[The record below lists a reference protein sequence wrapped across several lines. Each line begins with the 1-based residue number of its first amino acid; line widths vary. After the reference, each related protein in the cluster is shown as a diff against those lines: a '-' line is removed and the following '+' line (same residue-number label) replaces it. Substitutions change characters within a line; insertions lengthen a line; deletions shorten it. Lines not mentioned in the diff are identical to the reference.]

1 MDQKLIQQIMNKLVK
16 WEISCLK
23 IVILNPLPIMH
34 SQHHF
39 DGKITVDIGHGY
51 EFCIFRLQFER
62 LLMLP
67 KTPPGLIV
75 EGDSIGKSRLLS
87 R

>member
-1 MDQKLIQQIMNKLVK
+1 
-16 WEISCLK
+16 
-23 IVILNPLPIMH
+23 MH

-75 EGDSIGKSRLLS
+75 EGDSFGKSRLLS